1 MREFEKN
8 VIYKGEQYRVEN
20 VYYEPVSRPGY
31 FNLYIYKK
39 CEDDIF
45 RNVFE
50 WKDYEKEFNNYINST
65 NRLCEKRLDIY
76 EKLYITLIKDA
87 FKRYEDLLETERMEQ
102 TRLEELDDWDGVIEL

>member
-8 VIYKGEQYRVEN
+8 VIYKGEQYRVKN

-39 CEDDIF
+39 DDNGSFKKVCEWI
-45 RNVFE
+45 
-50 WKDYEKEFNNYINST
+50 DYKKEFDNYIAST
-65 NRLCEKRLDIY
+65 CRPGEKRLDIF
-76 EKLYITLIKDA
+76 EKLYITLIKEA

-102 TRLEELDDWDGVIEL
+102 IRLEELDDWDGVIEL